1 MTKHSRRTLLPAA
14 LTILA
19 LVLFVPA
26 RGEAQQAAQF
36 FRQNCANCH
45 TIGGGRLTGP
55 DLKDVGKRKDRTWLA
70 QFVQD
75 PKAKIDGGDPYAL
88 QLKDEAR
95 GVVMPA
101 VPGLTP
107 AVVNDLLDLIE
118 AESKL
123 EHSQFAGLTITDR
136 PFTAV
141 EAALGRDLFTGV
153 RPLTNRGPACISCHT
168 VGTMPGL
175 GGGRLARAPQFDLT
189 RVYER
194 LGGRKATGSWLMAPP
209 TPTMQALFRDHNL
222 QPDEILP
229 LLAYVED
236 AAAQRREADSSP
248 TLNFFLFGMGGTV
261 VGLALLGAVW
271 RNRLRTVRRAL
282 VKGDEDGAR

>member
-1 MTKHSRRTLLPAA
+1 MTKPPRFAFLFASI
-14 LTILA
+14 TILVLSLAFA
-19 LVLFVPA
+19 LGA
-26 RGEAQQAAQF
+26 HAQQAAQF

-55 DLKDVGKRKDRTWLA
+55 DLKDVSKRKDRAWLA
-70 QFVQD
+70 EFVRD
-75 PKAKIDGGDPYAL
+75 PKAKIDAGDPYAL

-95 GVVMPA
+95 GVVMPT

-107 AVVNDLLDLIE
+107 AVVNDLLDLID

-136 PFTAV
+136 PFTEA

-168 VGTMPGL
+168 VGTMTRL

-194 LGGRKATGSWLMAPP
+194 LGGRRATGSWLMAPP
-209 TPTMQALFRDHNL
+209 TPTMQALFRNANL

-229 LLAYVED
+229 LLAYVES
-236 AAAQRREADSSP
+236 AAAHRREADSSP
-248 TLNFFLFGMGGTV
+248 VLNFFLLGMGGMV
-261 VGLALLGAVW
+261 VGLTLLGAVW
-271 RNRLRTVRRAL
+271 RNRLRAVRRAL
-282 VKGDEDGAR
+282 VKGNEDGAR